1 MPRARLLKSQQVNE
15 KLDLFYFYDTLDF
28 TFRKNIKNSK
38 FESIVVSIE
47 YHHSATSTTMT
58 TTTTTTTM
66 MMTMRPRIRQ
76 VITTQTQTRSA
87 AVFSHN
93 RIGSTINTPT
103 STTTYAASSRE
114 HRCTDPTTLKIVFPA
129 VATIGM
135 HHRRQQQYRWRSS
148 SSSSSTISSSLPLKI
163 RKLEEEE
170 ERIKVKNE
178 NEEEIITRNN
188 KNDRIHNTNAVT
200 NSKKTNKTKQDP
212 EDQVT
217 TSNTSSSSSSSS
229 RTVGTKGGDDEEDE
243 AQLNW
248 KERKQAPT
256 WMQKIAPTKGGKW
269 PPKPH
274 EVMIMMSGL
283 VVFVWSWTS

>member
-1 MPRARLLKSQQVNE
+1 
-15 KLDLFYFYDTLDF
+15 
-28 TFRKNIKNSK
+28 
-38 FESIVVSIE
+38 
-47 YHHSATSTTMT
+47 
-58 TTTTTTTM
+58 

-148 SSSSSTISSSLPLKI
+148 SSSSSTSKSPLLLK
-163 RKLEEEE
+163 RQKVEED
-170 ERIKVKNE
+170 KVKNKD
-178 NEEEIITRNN
+178 EEEIIARNN
-188 KNDRIHNTNAVT
+188 NKQHSSTNTTDGT

-212 EDQVT
+212 EDQET
-217 TSNTSSSSSSSS
+217 TSNTSSSSSSSR

-248 KERKQAPT
+248 KERKQAPN